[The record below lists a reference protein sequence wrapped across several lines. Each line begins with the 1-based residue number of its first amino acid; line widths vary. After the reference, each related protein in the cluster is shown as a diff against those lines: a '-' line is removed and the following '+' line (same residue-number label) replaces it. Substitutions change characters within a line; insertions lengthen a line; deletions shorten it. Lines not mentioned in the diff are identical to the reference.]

1 MNKLYVFG
9 HTKPDTDSIASAIV
23 FARLQKALGIDAVAY
38 KLGEVNKETK
48 YALKTFE
55 VEEPQTLTSV
65 DENCDVALV
74 DNNEFSQSVSGIEKA
89 HVKMVV
95 DHHKIKLETVEPIYF
110 ITEPL
115 GCTCTIL
122 YKLYK
127 QNEVDIDSQTAGLM
141 LSAIISD
148 TLLFKSPT
156 CTEQDKEIAKK
167 LAKIAGVDIESY
179 GKENIPKEDGFMFF
193 PNHQGM
199 YDVLAIIDACDNTF
213 SVVAKKEVANVPLL
227 KQTFACTKSYMMDR
241 EDIRQSMQVIM
252 NVANDVKNG
261 KNFLIFPEGTRSKNG
276 NVIGEFKG
284 GSFKAATKARCPIVP
299 VALIDSFKPFDTNT
313 ISQVT
318 VQVHFMEPLYYED
331 YKDMKTT
338 EIASTV
344 HDRIQKK
351 INENIG

>member
-23 FARLQKALGIDAVAY
+23 FAKLQKALGIDAVAY

-95 DHHKIKLETVEPIYF
+95 DHHKIKMETVEPIYF

-141 LSAIISD
+141 LRRAEAQPILLSTQKTLIRSEYALRAPWLFQACF
-148 TLLFKSPT
+148 LLFRLR
-156 CTEQDKEIAKK
+156 INRLHA
-167 LAKIAGVDIESY
+167 LAKQHGHGFGVTFAVIFLNKADRAAALVR
-179 GKENIPKEDGFMFF
+179 
-193 PNHQGM
+193 GM
-199 YDVLAIIDACDNTF
+199 VKPLAAAHRDA
-213 SVVAKKEVANVPLL
+213 VVA
-227 KQTFACTKSYMMDR
+227 
-241 EDIRQSMQVIM
+241 
-252 NVANDVKNG
+252 G
-261 KNFLIFPEGTRSKNG
+261 
-276 NVIGEFKG
+276 
-284 GSFKAATKARCPIVP
+284 
-299 VALIDSFKPFDTNT
+299 KPFFTSGLDELFALSEKKFFEVNGRGAFLLLWRKFYVLCQNVTSYICISNCIVGVESARFT
-313 ISQVT
+313 I
-318 VQVHFMEPLYYED
+318 P
-331 YKDMKTT
+331 
-338 EIASTV
+338 
-344 HDRIQKK
+344 
-351 INENIG
+351 

>member
-1 MNKLYVFG
+1 MMVLRNIILVPYMWIRLCWHATHVDKYTLSEHFKILRY
-9 HTKPDTDSIASAIV
+9 IV
-23 FARLQKALGIDAVAY
+23 AHA
-38 KLGEVNKETK
+38 
-48 YALKTFE
+48 
-55 VEEPQTLTSV
+55 
-65 DENCDVALV
+65 
-74 DNNEFSQSVSGIEKA
+74 NNGGN
-89 HVKMVV
+89 VK
-95 DHHKIKLETVEPIYF
+95 
-110 ITEPL
+110 
-115 GCTCTIL
+115 
-122 YKLYK
+122 
-127 QNEVDIDSQTAGLM
+127 
-141 LSAIISD
+141 
-148 TLLFKSPT
+148 
-156 CTEQDKEIAKK
+156 
-167 LAKIAGVDIESY
+167 IESY

-213 SVVAKKEVANVPLL
+213 AVVAKTEVANVPLL

-261 KNFLIFPEGTRSKNG
+261 KNFLIFPEGTRSRNG

-338 EIASTV
+338 EIASIV